1 MRTIFLSLLLVL
13 LLFVGILAKPRLE
26 RFVNSAK
33 PEPIDVKKIMMSP
46 SFSQMITTPTI
57 TPDVKKPGIDALSR
71 DAVVQKATGS
81 GPAST
86 GGPLYDVLAEPHGS
100 TDNFKYYPDNNDVN
114 TVNDEEE
121 KKYMKQCMNNYKK
134 KDQELK
140 CPKCPK
146 CPECPDMSK
155 YVKLDEV
162 PCWNCSLP

>member
-26 RFVNSAK
+26 GFVNAVT
-33 PEPIDVKKIMMSP
+33 EPIDVKKIMMSP
-46 SFSQMITTPTI
+46 SFTQMITTPTI

-81 GPAST
+81 GSSGSPGSP
-86 GGPLYDVLAEPHGS
+86 GSGPLYDVLAVPRGS
-100 TDNFKYYPDNNDVN
+100 TNNFTYYPDPKD
-114 TVNDEEE
+114 DEE
-121 KKYMKQCMNNYKK
+121 KKYLTQCMNNYKK

-146 CPECPDMSK
+146 CPEGPDMSK

>member
-1 MRTIFLSLLLVL
+1 M
-13 LLFVGILAKPRLE
+13 KPRFE
-26 RFVNSAK
+26 RFVDVAK
-33 PEPIDVKKIMMSP
+33 PDPVDVKKIMMSP

-81 GPAST
+81 SSEK
-86 GGPLYDVLAEPHGS
+86 PLYDVLAVPHGS
-100 TDNFKYYPDNNDVN
+100 TDNFKYYPDGD
-114 TVNDEEE
+114 DEEKE
-121 KKYMKQCMNNYKK
+121 YIKQCLINYKK
-134 KDQELK
+134 KDQEQK

-146 CPECPDMSK
+146 CPEGPDMSK

>member
-26 RFVNSAK
+26 QFTNSAK
-33 PEPIDVKKIMMSP
+33 PEPVDVKKIMMSP

-57 TPDVKKPGIDALSR
+57 TSDVKKPGIDALSR
-71 DAVVQKATGS
+71 DAVVQKATGTGSSS
-81 GPAST
+81 GT
-86 GGPLYDVLAEPHGS
+86 PLYDVLAVPHGS
-100 TDNFKYYPDNNDVN
+100 TDNFKYYPE
-114 TVNDEEE
+114 TDEEE
-121 KKYMKQCMNNYKK
+121 KKYLKQCMNNYKK
-134 KDQELK
+134 KDQEQK

-146 CPECPDMSK
+146 CPEGPDMSK